1 MKGVIEEEKKEVDAL
16 RELIATNNVEDDED
30 DEDFEEEEEEE
41 EDDDIV
47 IDTVEDMKGVKR
59 NGEELKSSQKRTK

>member
-1 MKGVIEEEKKEVDAL
+1 MKAVIDEEKKNVEAL
-16 RELIATNNVEDDED
+16 RELIKSEDVGDDED

-47 IDTVEDMKGVKR
+47 IDNVEDLKGVKR
-59 NGEELKSSQKRTK
+59 DGEPMKNNPKRAK

>member
-16 RELIATNNVEDDED
+16 RELMATDNVEEDEE

-41 EDDDIV
+41 EDDDIL

-59 NGEELKSSQKRTK
+59 NGDDLKSAQKRRK